1 MNISF
6 KIVLVFLFASL
17 FMLTSCR
24 KEETEFIETPP
35 EDTLQ
40 PNSSIA
46 NLMLRT
52 ATNDG
57 SNDNILDRANCFN
70 IKLPITV
77 VANSTEVFLAT
88 ESDYDKVE
96 YIFDEEYDDV
106 NELNI
111 EFPISIIQT
120 DHSEVIIN
128 DSSELMTFAANC
140 NGENNVDDDIE
151 CVDFIYPIT
160 ASIFNTNNELLS
172 TEVFSKDKE
181 LYDFI
186 ASISTDEI
194 VSLNFPIYLEL
205 SDSSQVQIN
214 SMAEMRTSIENHQND
229 CDEDDD
235 FDYDDDDCNHCT
247 QDLVAEFLTGCQDWY
262 VDKLK
267 RENVD
272 YNSIYDGYDF
282 NFFADGTVTA
292 YWNSITTYGSWS
304 TTGTANNITVI
315 IDIPALTL
323 CNNNWELQE
332 INTSTGLTKVD
343 LILDLDDRLRYRNV
357 CN

>member
-1 MNISF
+1 MKISF
-6 KIVLVFLFASL
+6 NIVLVLLFSFLL
-17 FMLTSCR
+17 MLTSCR

-35 EDTLQ
+35 EDVLE

-46 NLMLRT
+46 SLMLRT

-57 SNDNILDRANCFN
+57 SNDNIIDFANCFN

-77 VANSTEVFLAT
+77 IANSTEVIIST

-96 YIFDEEYDDV
+96 FIFDEEYDDINALDISFPIV
-106 NELNI
+106 IVHNDYSETIVNNNNEL
-111 EFPISIIQT
+111 
-120 DHSEVIIN
+120 
-128 DSSELMTFAANC
+128 DSFAASC
-140 NGENNVDDDIE
+140 NGENITDSDIE
-151 CVDFIYPIT
+151 CIDFMYPIS
-160 ASIFNTNNELLS
+160 ASVFNTNNELLS
-172 TEVFSKDKE
+172 TEIFTKDLE
-181 LYDFI
+181 LYGFI
-186 ASISTDEI
+186 EAISSEEI
-194 VSLNFPIYLEL
+194 VTINFPISVEFA
-205 SDSSQVQIN
+205 DNSQQQIN
-214 SMAEMRTSIENHQND
+214 SMAELQTSIENHQND

-247 QDLVAEFLTGCQDWY
+247 QELVAEFLTGCQDWY

-267 RENVD
+267 RENAD

-282 NFFADGTVTA
+282 NFFIDGTVSA
-292 YWNSITTYGSWS
+292 YWNSTTVYGNWS
-304 TTGTANNITVI
+304 TMGTANNIIVI

-343 LILDLDDRLRYRNV
+343 LILDLDDRLRYRNI
-357 CN
+357 CE